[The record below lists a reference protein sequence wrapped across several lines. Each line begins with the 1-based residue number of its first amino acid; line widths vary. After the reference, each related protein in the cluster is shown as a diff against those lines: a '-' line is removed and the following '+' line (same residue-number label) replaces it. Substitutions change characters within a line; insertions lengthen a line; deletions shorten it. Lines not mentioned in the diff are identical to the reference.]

1 VPCAVLSTASPR
13 RRSSRSVG
21 RAAAHWASRTLRS
34 PCIPRASPVRSCSN
48 GQAER
53 EPDTRYATTTDGL
66 HIAYQVEG
74 SAPVN
79 LIEIAN
85 GTLFSV
91 DAVTEQ
97 PLWQAYVDK
106 LAAFSRL
113 TRFDPRGI
121 GLSDPLGSSDPPT
134 VEQWA
139 GDALAVL
146 DDQGI
151 EHAAVLGVHFGGLAA
166 LWLAATH
173 PERVL
178 ALVLVN
184 SYACLTR
191 RDDYPFGVPASVVER
206 FRESLIEPGPASGDD
221 LPLMAPSMMPD
232 ASFAAWWRRAG
243 HRGASPAT
251 ARAVWRAA
259 EADLRPILDG
269 LQVPTLV
276 VHARDNRFCRV
287 DNGRYLAEHI
297 AGARY
302 VELDTAD
309 HVPWASIADVAGE
322 IEEFLTGTRQIA
334 PSDRLLATV
343 LFSDIV
349 GSTEQAAA
357 VGDRAWAARL
367 EQHDRAI
374 DRQLARFGGH
384 LVKRTGDGVLA
395 IFDGPARAVQCAVAI
410 RAALRQLGI
419 DVRVGLHTGEI
430 ERRGDDV
437 AGIAVHLAQ
446 RVQAK
451 AQPGEVLVSRTV
463 VDLVVGSDLHFVDRG
478 EYELKGLPGMW
489 RLFVVAG

>member
-1 VPCAVLSTASPR
+1 M
-13 RRSSRSVG
+13 
-21 RAAAHWASRTLRS
+21 
-34 PCIPRASPVRSCSN
+34 
-48 GQAER
+48 ER

-66 HIAYQVEG
+66 HIAFQVEG
-74 SAPVN
+74 SAPLN

-91 DAVTEQ
+91 DAAAEQ
-97 PLWQAYVDK
+97 PLWQAYVDR
-106 LAAFSRL
+106 LASFSRL
-113 TRFDPRGI
+113 IRFDLRGI

-139 GDALAVL
+139 GDALTVL
-146 DDQGI
+146 DDQRI
-151 EHAAVLGVHFGGLAA
+151 ERAAVLGVTFGGLAA

-184 SYACLTR
+184 AYACLTR
-191 RDDYPFGVPASVVER
+191 KDDYPFGVPASVVER
-206 FRESLIEPGPASGDD
+206 FRESLVEPGLASGDD
-221 LPLMAPSMMPD
+221 LPLMAPSMTSD

-251 ARAVWRAA
+251 ARAVWRAS
-259 EADLRPILDG
+259 ETDLRPILDG
-269 LQVPTLV
+269 LRVPTLV
-276 VHARDNRFCRV
+276 LHSRDNRFCRV

-302 VELDTAD
+302 VELETAD
-309 HVPWASIADVAGE
+309 HVPWASTADIAGE
-322 IEEFLTGTRQIA
+322 IEEFLTGTRQIV
-334 PSDRLLATV
+334 PGDRLLATV

-349 GSTEQAAA
+349 GSTEQATA

-384 LVKRTGDGVLA
+384 LVKRMGDGVLA
-395 IFDGPARAVQCAVAI
+395 TFDGPARAAQCGVAI
-410 RAALRQLGI
+410 RDALRQLGI
-419 DVRVGLHTGEI
+419 DVRIGLHTGEV

-451 AQPGEVLVSRTV
+451 ARPGEILVSRTV

-489 RLFVVAG
+489 RLFVVGD

>member
-1 VPCAVLSTASPR
+1 LADD
-13 RRSSRSVG
+13 
-21 RAAAHWASRTLRS
+21 
-34 PCIPRASPVRSCSN
+34 
-48 GQAER
+48 
-53 EPDTRYATTTDGL
+53 PDTRYATTTDGL
-66 HIAYQVEG
+66 HIGYQVDG
-74 SAPVN
+74 NAPLT
-79 LIEIAN
+79 LIELTN

-91 DAVTEQ
+91 DAAAEQ
-97 PLWQAYVDK
+97 PRWQAYVDR
-106 LAAFSRL
+106 LASFTRL
-113 TRFDPRGI
+113 IRFDLRGI

-166 LWLAATH
+166 LFLAATH
-173 PERVL
+173 PERVH
-178 ALVLVN
+178 ALVVVN
-184 SYACLTR
+184 GYACLTR
-191 RDDYPFGVPASVVER
+191 SDDYPFGVPASVLER
-206 FRESLIEPGPASGDD
+206 FRESLIEPRSATGDD
-221 LPLMAPSMMPD
+221 LPVMAPSMCSD
-232 ASFAAWWRRAG
+232 AGFAAWWRRAG

-259 EADLRPILDG
+259 ETDLRPILDG
-269 LQVPTLV
+269 LRVPTLV
-276 VHARDNRFCRV
+276 LHARDDRFCRA

-297 AGARY
+297 DGARY

-309 HVPWASIADVAGE
+309 HVPWASSADIAGE
-322 IEEFLTGTRQIA
+322 IEEFLTGTRHMA

-349 GSTEQAAA
+349 GSTEQATAL
-357 VGDRAWAARL
+357 GDRAWTARL

-410 RAALRQLGI
+410 RDALRQLGI

-451 AQPGEVLVSRTV
+451 AHTEEVLVSRTV
-463 VDLVVGSDLHFVDRG
+463 VDLVVGSELNFEDRG
-478 EYELKGLPGMW
+478 EHELKGVPGLW
-489 RLFVVAG
+489 RLFAVGD

>member
-1 VPCAVLSTASPR
+1 MMLRGA
-13 RRSSRSVG
+13 VG
-21 RAAAHWASRTLRS
+21 RATAHKHPVLCALRA
-34 PCIPRASPVRSCSN
+34 PRVRPCSN
-48 GQAER
+48 GHVGQ

-74 SAPVN
+74 SAPLD
-79 LIEIAN
+79 LIEITN

-91 DAVTEQ
+91 DAVAEQ
-97 PLWQAYVDK
+97 PLWQAYVDR

-113 TRFDPRGI
+113 IRFDLRGI

-151 EHAAVLGVHFGGLAA
+151 EHAAVLGVTFGGLAA

-184 SYACLTR
+184 GYACLTR
-191 RDDYPFGVPASVVER
+191 RDDYLFGVPASVVER
-206 FRESLIEPGPASGDD
+206 FRESLIEPGLGSGDD
-221 LPLMAPSMMPD
+221 VPLMAPSMMSD

-251 ARAVWRAA
+251 ARAVWRAS
-259 EADLRPILDG
+259 ETDLRPILAG
-269 LQVPTLV
+269 LRVPTLV
-276 VHARDNRFCRV
+276 LHARDNRFCRV
-287 DNGRYLAEHI
+287 DNGRYLAEHV

-309 HVPWASIADVAGE
+309 HVPWASTADFTGE

-334 PSDRLLATV
+334 PSDRFLATV

-349 GSTEQAAA
+349 GSTEQVTT
-357 VGDRAWAARL
+357 VGDRAWTARL

-395 IFDGPARAVQCAVAI
+395 IFDGPARAVQCSVAI
-410 RAALRQLGI
+410 RDALRQLGI
-419 DVRVGLHTGEI
+419 DVRIGLHTGEI

-437 AGIAVHLAQ
+437 AGIAIHLAQ

-451 AQPGEVLVSRTV
+451 AQPGEVLASRTV
-463 VDLVVGSDLHFVDRG
+463 VDLVVGSDLNFADRG
-478 EYELKGLPGMW
+478 EHELKGLQGKW
-489 RLFVVAG
+489 RLFVVGG

>member
-1 VPCAVLSTASPR
+1 MADD
-13 RRSSRSVG
+13 
-21 RAAAHWASRTLRS
+21 
-34 PCIPRASPVRSCSN
+34 
-48 GQAER
+48 
-53 EPDTRYATTTDGL
+53 PDTRYATTTDGL
-66 HIAYQVEG
+66 HIGYQVEG
-74 SAPVN
+74 SAPLT
-79 LIEIAN
+79 LIELTN

-91 DAVTEQ
+91 DAAAEQ
-97 PLWQAYVDK
+97 PRWQAYVDR
-106 LAAFSRL
+106 LASFTRL
-113 TRFDPRGI
+113 IRFDLRGI

-139 GDALAVL
+139 SDALAVL

-166 LWLAATH
+166 LFLAATH
-173 PERVL
+173 PERVH
-178 ALVLVN
+178 ALVVVN
-184 SYACLTR
+184 GYACLTR
-191 RDDYPFGVPASVVER
+191 SDDYPFGVPASVLER
-206 FRESLIEPGPASGDD
+206 FRESLIEPGSATGDD
-221 LPLMAPSMMPD
+221 LPVMAPSMCSD

-259 EADLRPILDG
+259 ETDLRPILGG
-269 LQVPTLV
+269 LRVPTLV
-276 VHARDNRFCRV
+276 LHARDDRFCRA

-297 AGARY
+297 DGARY

-309 HVPWASIADVAGE
+309 HVPWASSADIAGE
-322 IEEFLTGTRQIA
+322 IEEFLTGTRHMA

-349 GSTEQAAA
+349 GSTEQATAL
-357 VGDRAWAARL
+357 GDRAWTARL

-410 RAALRQLGI
+410 RDALRQLGI

-451 AQPGEVLVSRTV
+451 AHTGEVLVSRTV
-463 VDLVVGSDLHFVDRG
+463 VDLVVGSELNFEDRG
-478 EYELKGLPGMW
+478 EHELKGVPGLW
-489 RLFVVAG
+489 RLFAVGD